1 MTPYEAEQTIIA
13 NIFAGYDDGVTEEIL
28 ATIRPEYFGDSTHQ
42 AMFLV
47 ALETLKKYGR
57 ATASMLSQHL
67 QPKFTEFAHNIGRN
81 EPAILLLIESHKR
94 RKVDEYCALAQTE
107 LMAGEVDAVLS
118 SLQSR
123 LDALN
128 MATIDEP
135 RQLASHIDSL
145 VIDLKKGNERVVK
158 TGIID
163 FDNKMGAFRPGQMV
177 VIAARPGMGKTILGT
192 QIALYNALN
201 GIPTLYLSL
210 EMSGDELAGRIVAG
224 SIGID
229 SASIQNRNLN
239 HDEWKMMEGASDR
252 MSDIPMFIHDKATV
266 SIASMRAVIRK
277 YVRSHDVGAVVI
289 DYIGLVSEP
298 KDKGENREQQ
308 VSRISRFCKLESKE
322 SHIPI
327 FVLAQL
333 NRENEKRGD
342 KRPILSD
349 LRESG
354 SIEQDADT
362 VMFLHRPDIAGSETY
377 PDGSSTENIVEI
389 IVAKRRGG
397 RTGMVKAIFSG
408 SEQLIKDKS
417 YGDPNNGRW

>member
-13 NIFAGYDDGVTEEIL
+13 NIYAGHDAGTVEEII
-28 ATIRPEYFGDSTHQ
+28 ATIQPDYFSDSTHQ
-42 AMFLV
+42 AMYIN
-47 ALETLKKYGR
+47 ALDTMKRYGR
-57 ATASMLSQHL
+57 ATASMLPDHL
-67 QPKFTEFAHNIGRN
+67 QERYIKFAHYTGRN
-81 EPAILLLIESHKR
+81 EPALLLVIEAHKR
-94 RKVDEYCALAQTE
+94 RKIDEFCQLAQSE
-107 LMAGEVDAVLS
+107 LMAGEVDDVLS

-123 LDALN
+123 LDGLN
-128 MATIDEP
+128 LATMDEP
-135 RQLASHIDSL
+135 RLLASHIDSL
-145 VIDLKKGNERVVK
+145 VIDLHKGNERVVK

-163 FDNKMGAFRPGQMV
+163 FDTKMGAFRPGQMI

-239 HDEWKMMEGASDR
+239 SDEWQLMEGASDK
-252 MSDIPMFIHDKATV
+252 MSDIPMHIHDKATV

-277 YVRSHDVGAVVI
+277 YVRTHDVGMVVV

-298 KDKGENREQQ
+298 KDRGENREQQ
-308 VSRISRFCKLESKE
+308 VSRISRFFKLESKE
-322 SHIPI
+322 SNIPI

-362 VMFLHRPDIAGSETY
+362 VIFLHRPELCGVETY
-377 PDGSSTENIVEI
+377 DDGKSTANVIELIVS
-389 IVAKRRGG
+389 KRRGG
-397 RTGMVKAIFSG
+397 RTGIVPAIFSG

-417 YGDPNNGRW
+417 YGDYNGRR

>member
-28 ATIRPEYFGDSTHQ
+28 ASIRPEYFGDSTHQ

-57 ATASMLSQHL
+57 ATASMLSPHL

-94 RKVDEYCALAQTE
+94 RKVDEYCQLAQTE

-239 HDEWKMMEGASDR
+239 HDEWKLMEGASDR
-252 MSDIPMFIHDKATV
+252 MADIPMFIHDKATV

-362 VMFLHRPDIAGSETY
+362 VMFLHRPDIAGTETY

>member
-57 ATASMLSQHL
+57 ATASMLSPHL

-239 HDEWKMMEGASDR
+239 HDEWKLMEGASDR
-252 MSDIPMFIHDKATV
+252 MADIPMFIHDKATV

-277 YVRSHDVGAVVI
+277 YVRTHDVGAVVI

-417 YGDPNNGRW
+417 YGDPNNERW

>member
-57 ATASMLSQHL
+57 ATASMLAPHL

-163 FDNKMGAFRPGQMV
+163 FDIKMGAFRPGQMV

-239 HDEWKMMEGASDR
+239 HDEWKLMEGASDR
-252 MSDIPMFIHDKATV
+252 MADIPMYIHDKATV

>member
-13 NIFAGYDDGVTEEIL
+13 NIFAGYDDVVTEEIL
-28 ATIRPEYFGDSTHQ
+28 ASIRPEYFGDTTHQ

-47 ALETLKKYGR
+47 AIETLKKYGR
-57 ATASMLSQHL
+57 ATSSMLPAHL

-94 RKVDEYCALAQTE
+94 RRLDEYCQLAQTE
-107 LMAGEVDAVLS
+107 LMTGEVDSVLS

-135 RQLASHIDSL
+135 RLLASHIDSL

-239 HDEWKMMEGASDR
+239 HDEWELMEGASNR
-252 MSDIPMFIHDKATV
+252 MSDIPMHIHDKATV

-277 YVRSHDVGAVVI
+277 YVRTHDVGAVVI

-322 SHIPI
+322 SGIPI

-362 VMFLHRPDIAGSETY
+362 VMFLHRPDIAGTETY

-408 SEQLIKDKS
+408 SEQLIKDKTH
-417 YGDPNNGRW
+417 GEHNAWR

>member
-57 ATASMLSQHL
+57 ATASMLSPHL

-94 RKVDEYCALAQTE
+94 RKVDEYCQLAQTE
-107 LMAGEVDAVLS
+107 LMAGEVDTVLS

-239 HDEWKMMEGASDR
+239 HDEWKLMEGASNR
-252 MSDIPMFIHDKATV
+252 MVDIPMYIHDKATV

-322 SHIPI
+322 SGIPI

-362 VMFLHRPDIAGSETY
+362 VMFLHRPDIAGTETY

>member
-28 ATIRPEYFGDSTHQ
+28 ASIRPDYFGDTTHQ

-47 ALETLKKYGR
+47 AIETLKKYGR
-57 ATASMLSQHL
+57 ATSSMLPTHL

-94 RKVDEYCALAQTE
+94 RRLDEYCQLAQTE
-107 LMAGEVDAVLS
+107 LMSGEVDSVLS

-135 RQLASHIDSL
+135 RLLASHIDSL

-239 HDEWKMMEGASDR
+239 HDEWELMEGASNR
-252 MSDIPMFIHDKATV
+252 MSDIPMHIHDKATV

-277 YVRSHDVGAVVI
+277 YVRTHDVGAVVI

-322 SHIPI
+322 SGIPI

-362 VMFLHRPDIAGSETY
+362 VMFLHRPDIAGTETY

-408 SEQLIKDKS
+408 SEQLIKDKT
-417 YGDPNNGRW
+417 YGEHNAWR

>member
-1 MTPYEAEQTIIA
+1 
-13 NIFAGYDDGVTEEIL
+13 
-28 ATIRPEYFGDSTHQ
+28 
-42 AMFLV
+42 
-47 ALETLKKYGR
+47 
-57 ATASMLSQHL
+57 
-67 QPKFTEFAHNIGRN
+67 
-81 EPAILLLIESHKR
+81 
-94 RKVDEYCALAQTE
+94 
-107 LMAGEVDAVLS
+107 
-118 SLQSR
+118 
-123 LDALN
+123 

-239 HDEWKMMEGASDR
+239 HDEWQLMEGASQK
-252 MSDIPMFIHDKATV
+252 MSDIPMYIHDKATV

>member
-28 ATIRPEYFGDSTHQ
+28 ASVRPEYFGDSTHQ

-57 ATASMLSQHL
+57 ATASMLSPHL
-67 QPKFTEFAHNIGRN
+67 QAKYTEFAHNIGRN

-107 LMAGEVDAVLS
+107 LMSGEVDAVLS

-239 HDEWKMMEGASDR
+239 HDEWKLMEGASQK
-252 MSDIPMFIHDKATV
+252 MSDIPMYIHDKATV

-362 VMFLHRPDIAGSETY
+362 VMFLHRPDIAGTETY

-408 SEQLIKDKS
+408 SEQLIKDKTH
-417 YGDPNNGRW
+417 GDTNYGRW